1 MQRRPPKHAF
11 GGRLRIGGRTRSMVK
26 VALLIDGGHLRVAT
40 KRLNLVYTP
49 DHIERFA
56 LSCLAREEN
65 LLRIF
70 YYDCP
75 PYRGQQK
82 LPVSGTTIDLS
93 RDDVWLEDLASR
105 DLFAIRRGTL
115 AFRGWVPKKLPVD
128 GRSLRDDDFRPNFE
142 QKGVDMRIGLDIAT
156 LAEDR
161 LVERII
167 LVSADTDMIPAMKH
181 ARKKGLQ
188 IVAVQLP
195 RPTFPLTSK
204 FMAHADFRREVALP
218 PAACPTC

>member
-1 MQRRPPKHAF
+1 
-11 GGRLRIGGRTRSMVK
+11 MVK
-26 VALLIDGGHLRVAT
+26 AALLIDGGHLRVAT
-40 KRLNLVYTP
+40 KRLRLDYTP
-49 DHIERFA
+49 NLIERFA
-56 LSCLAREEN
+56 LSCLTSEEDF
-65 LLRIF
+65 LRIF

-82 LPVSGTTIDLS
+82 LPVSGTTIDLT
-93 RDDVWLEDLASR
+93 RDDVLLEDLASR
-105 DLFAIRRGTL
+105 DLFAIRKGAL

-128 GRSLRDDDFRPNFE
+128 GRLLRDDDFRPNFE

-161 LVERII
+161 IVERII

-195 RPTFPLTSK
+195 RPTFPLTRQ
-204 FMAHADFRREVALP
+204 FMAHADFRREVPLS
-218 PAACPTC
+218 PAASPGC